1 MTPDAAIDEA
11 KRGALRPV
19 YLVTGDERYLRD
31 QVVAAIRAAAL
42 GGGIADFNED
52 KFTAGET
59 DVEKVIAAA
68 RTVPMMAPR
77 RFVLVSSVE
86 RWDGAEGKGD
96 ALAPLDRLAD
106 YAASPIAE
114 TCLVLAGGKID
125 GRRRLV
131 TSAKK
136 AGFVVDCAELD
147 RRDLPRWI
155 EGRARALGNG
165 IDGEVADL
173 LAELA
178 GPELG
183 AVNDA
188 LERLSLFVGPS
199 APITEEAVAECVAK
213 IRVAD
218 TWAVVEAVRGRDLGA
233 ALRALSEAYDP
244 RDRGL
249 PLLGALAWSIRQL
262 ARYQAETLA
271 GASSDEAAKR
281 AGVFQPFRARELGKL
296 AGSVPARDV
305 ERWMLVLAETDL
317 ALKGS
322 RRPPDAVLEEMLT
335 RLCQRPAAPRARAR

>member
-1 MTPDAAIDEA
+1 MASPTTP
-11 KRGALRPV
+11 P
-19 YLVTGDERYLRD
+19 
-31 QVVAAIRAAAL
+31 
-42 GGGIADFNED
+42 
-52 KFTAGET
+52 
-59 DVEKVIAAA
+59 
-68 RTVPMMAPR
+68 P
-77 RFVLVSSVE
+77 
-86 RWDGAEGKGD
+86 
-96 ALAPLDRLAD
+96 
-106 YAASPIAE
+106 PIAE